1 MDIHPFTI
9 AVPQAVLDDL
19 ATRLA
24 RPRWP
29 DEVEGANW
37 DYGVNL
43 EYLQE
48 LVGYWRAGFDWREQ
62 ERALNTWQ
70 QYHAEIDGLRI
81 HFLYE
86 RGKGPQPLPLL
97 LTHGWPSAFTEML
110 KVIPLLTDPA
120 SHGGDPADAFDVVV
134 PSLPG
139 YGFSDHVTW
148 RGPWHT
154 HERWATLMRGLGYQR
169 FGAQGGD
176 VGAGVTTALG
186 RFFPEQVIGIHLSS
200 DVAAPS
206 PLPPSSALSAEEQE
220 YLARM
225 ERWEQEEGAYSHQ
238 QQTRPQTLAYGL
250 NDSPVGLAA
259 WIVEKYRAWSD
270 CGGDVERRF
279 SKDELLTTI
288 TLYWVTQTIGSSIRG
303 YYQGGQNVGPAQR
316 DKRVGVPTGVA
327 VFPGEYLIG
336 RVPRAW
342 AERTY
347 NIQHWT
353 EMPRGGHFAALEEPE
368 LLVQDIRAFFRKLRG
383 ASSAGQ

>member
-1 MDIHPFTI
+1 MDMHPYTI

-19 ATRLA
+19 AARLA
-24 RPRWP
+24 RTRWP
-29 DEVEGANW
+29 DDVEGAGW

-43 EYLQE
+43 AYLQE
-48 LVGYWRAGFDWREQ
+48 LVDYWRTDFDWRKQ

-70 QYHAEIDGLRI
+70 QYQAEIDGLRI

-86 RGKGPQPLPLL
+86 RGKGPNPLPLL

-148 RGPWHT
+148 RGPWNT
-154 HERWATLMRGLGYQR
+154 HGRWAALMRGLGYER

-186 RFFPEQVIGIHLSS
+186 RFFPEQVSGIHLSS
-200 DVAAPS
+200 DLASPS
-206 PLPPSSALSAEEQE
+206 PLPPSVELSAEEQE
-220 YLARM
+220 YLARVA
-225 ERWEQEEGAYSHQ
+225 RWEQEEGAYSHQ

-250 NDSPVGLAA
+250 TDSPVGLAA
-259 WIVEKYRAWSD
+259 WIAEKFRAWSD

-303 YYQGGQNVGPAQR
+303 YYQGGQNVGPSQR
-316 DKRVGVPTGVA
+316 HTRVEVPTGVA

-347 NIQHWT
+347 NIRHWT

-368 LLVQDIRAFFRKLRG
+368 LLVDDIRTFFRALRG
-383 ASSAGQ
+383 VSPADQ